1 MAFGIDGLEFSIKDL
16 NSDSQIDITKSGN
29 EIGIRYKD
37 GIKSNTEGNMK
48 LILDETVKPKKNKNK
63 KDVSPKYNARIKKFV
78 KHQLMLGEDQTDN
91 ESVKLFNSLNEEE
104 KVIAIELFAKLS
116 DSKES

>member
-16 NSDSQIDITKSGN
+16 KSDSQIDITKSGN

-48 LILDETVKPKKNKNK
+48 LILDETVKPKKNK

-91 ESVKLFNSLNEEE
+91 ESVKLFNNLNEEE
-104 KVIAIELFAKLS
+104 QVIAIELFAKLS